1 VHHLSSPPPRFNIIM
16 ATTTTTPSTVAAST
30 GTTTTTGGTG
40 TGTGT
45 TRKAPDYSLDDP
57 ELVAYCEKNETEL
70 RFKRWSSDVGE
81 CQGRTEGGKDR
92 AQNRK
97 DERGTM
103 PNIDANPKR

>member
-1 VHHLSSPPPRFNIIM
+1 M

-30 GTTTTTGGTG
+30 GTTTTTGG

-81 CQGRTEGGKDR
+81 CVSRTSSSDD
-92 AQNRK
+92 K
-97 DERGTM
+97 DERGRM
-103 PNIDANPKR
+103 PNFDANPKR